1 MNLLLAFI
9 RMFRL
14 PNLAI
19 VFLTQYLP
27 YWYVLR
33 PAILKAGGI
42 PVLDT
47 RSFNLIAAATV
58 LTTFG
63 GYVLNDY
70 YDRFMDAINK
80 PKRVVWGRLL
90 PSWIALLVYAGIL
103 FAVHAIAFW
112 LDASLRPANRWPLW
126 VFPGVSF
133 LLFLYAWQLKC
144 SVFVG
149 NLLVSILCGIVPIM
163 LLFPEDRQIWLTSFK
178 APELIQQAG
187 SLVWLFGLFAFSTN
201 LFREQVKD
209 IEDFQGDSACGC
221 STLPVLR
228 GSRFAK
234 KPAAFTGLL
243 VSGLIA
249 FLLYFWRETGA
260 PQWQIGAGV
269 VLLLMPSLAA
279 SAFVLR
285 GKVKKDYTRAA
296 LLIKIVMVCGLLL
309 LLRDWPEDPVAALSA
324 WMKT

>member
-42 PVLDT
+42 PVLDQ
-47 RSFNLIAAATV
+47 RSFNLIAAATI

-90 PSWIALLVYAGIL
+90 PSWGALILYAGIL
-103 FAVHAIAFW
+103 FVVHAIAFW
-112 LDASLRPANRWPLW
+112 LDSSLKPSDRWPLW

-149 NLLVSILCGIVPIM
+149 NLLVSLLCGIVPII
-163 LLFPEDRQIWLTSFK
+163 LLFPEDRQIWLTAFK
-178 APELIQQAG
+178 APELIQQAT
-187 SLVWLFGLFAFSTN
+187 SLVWLFGLFAFATN

-209 IEDFQGDSACGC
+209 IEDFQGDSECGC

-228 GSRFAK
+228 GPRFAK
-234 KPAAFTGLL
+234 KPAAFTGLI
-243 VSGLIA
+243 VSSLIA

-260 PQWQIGAGV
+260 PPWQIVSGAIF
-269 VLLLMPSLAA
+269 LLLPSLSA
-279 SAFVLR
+279 SAFVFR
-285 GKVKKDYTRAA
+285 GKIKKDYTRASM
-296 LLIKIVMVCGLLL
+296 LIKIVMVTGLLL
-309 LLRDWPEDPVAALSA
+309 LLRDWPEDPIAALSTWA
-324 WMKT
+324 NQ